1 MYTFDETNI
10 EGEIQS
16 WDADRVFCFLI
27 SQYVSPKVADNLL
40 EAGLDGDMLLTY
52 TKKDYCQL
60 EIGLKIAEIHKVIK
74 VKNEYIHQ
82 NHKNSMNKAYKL
94 HVKFESGK
102 ETFSCLPDTSVG
114 QLKAKIGAEFQVP
127 PSQLVLFCNGKLL
140 QGDDYQTLRQAR
152 VCSGSKI
159 LARRGEICSER
170 EAELKSRLRKVEEE
184 GERLGQEVARL
195 AAASPRQEVT
205 VQLKENKMV
214 REQLMRLLETLDGIS
229 LGQDMFELRARRK
242 KAAAR
247 INSLMD
253 TNDSNIQAIDEVY
266 MS

>member
-1 MYTFDETNI
+1 VIDVL
-10 EGEIQS
+10 
-16 WDADRVFCFLI
+16 DASSEVDFERHAMNFTPR
-27 SQYVSPKVADNLL
+27 SVAM
-40 EAGLDGDMLLTY
+40 G
-52 TKKDYCQL
+52 
-60 EIGLKIAEIHKVIK
+60 
-74 VKNEYIHQ
+74 
-82 NHKNSMNKAYKL
+82 NSMTKAYKL

-114 QLKAKIGAEFQVP
+114 QLKGKIGAKFQVP

-159 LARRGEICSER
+159 LVNRVGARRPSTDSQQEPNNIEVDEEEERRRGEIRCER
-170 EAELKSRLRKVEEE
+170 EAKERQAELVARLSRVEEE

-195 AAASPRQEVT
+195 AASRQEVS
-205 VQLKENKMV
+205 VRRRESKMAG
-214 REQLMRLLETLDGIS
+214 EQLMRLLETLDGIS

-253 TNDSNIQAIDEVY
+253 TNDSNIQAIDEAAKHQK
-266 MS
+266 S

>member
-1 MYTFDETNI
+1 M
-10 EGEIQS
+10 
-16 WDADRVFCFLI
+16 
-27 SQYVSPKVADNLL
+27 
-40 EAGLDGDMLLTY
+40 
-52 TKKDYCQL
+52 
-60 EIGLKIAEIHKVIK
+60 
-74 VKNEYIHQ
+74 HQ
-82 NHKNSMNKAYKL
+82 AAAQNAN
-94 HVKFESGK
+94 F
-102 ETFSCLPDTSVG
+102 PP
-114 QLKAKIGAEFQVP
+114 QVP

-140 QGDDYQTLRQAR
+140 QGDDYQTLRRAR

-159 LARRGEICSER
+159 LARRGEICSEREAKER

-195 AAASPRQEVT
+195 ALISSSVT
-205 VQLKENKMV
+205 FQLKENKMV

-229 LGQDMFELRARRK
+229 LGQDMFELRAQRK

>member
-1 MYTFDETNI
+1 MNFTPR
-10 EGEIQS
+10 S
-16 WDADRVFCFLI
+16 
-27 SQYVSPKVADNLL
+27 VAMGN
-40 EAGLDGDMLLTY
+40 AVT
-52 TKKDYCQL
+52 
-60 EIGLKIAEIHKVIK
+60 
-74 VKNEYIHQ
+74 
-82 NHKNSMNKAYKL
+82 KAYKL

-170 EAELKSRLRKVEEE
+170 EAKEREAELKSRLRKVEEE

-195 AAASPRQEVT
+195 ALISSSVT
-205 VQLKENKMV
+205 FQLKENKMV